1 MLGFFF
7 HFESFKYGQCAVT
20 ESVWW
25 RWQHMALPPWKWWG
39 QVVHKP
45 LNPSILV
52 TCFTASACWD
62 KQNRMSGWKRNKP
75 RIFLEFIFLC
85 NFLRGR
91 FMNVIVAAPLVRS
104 NLPAAWVRCCLLA
117 HSDRP
122 VLCLMSKVQAVLSG
136 YSVHL
141 YPTSMLHIFEHG
153 HMSA

>member
-141 YPTSMLHIFEHG
+141 YPTSM
-153 HMSA
+153 